1 MPTNTLELA
10 EEEQIRELHRMLQVG
25 APALVGEGEKRVEL
39 PASVYEI
46 LKDVVRSLQAGK
58 KVVLTE
64 RNRTLTTQTA
74 ADMLGC
80 SRPYLIGL
88 LEAGEIPFQTI
99 GKHRRIRLEDF
110 QRYKKARDARR
121 HEMLNKLMRDEMADG
136 MSEGIDMPE
145 VSSDI

>member
-10 EEEQIRELHRMLQVG
+10 EQEQIRELHRMLQVG
-25 APALVGEGEKRVEL
+25 APARVGEGEKRVEL

-88 LEAGEIPFQTI
+88 LEAGEIPFLKI

-110 QRYKKARDARR
+110 QRYKTARDASRR
-121 HEMLNKLMRDEMADG
+121 KILDDLARAEMADG
-136 MSEGIDMPE
+136 MYEGIGIPE
-145 VSSDI
+145 GGSDI